1 MVHVLATGHIFQK
14 IYSLFASNMNTTGKK
29 YHPATIVLLV
39 LVGWRLWGQFE
50 YIMASMGALIMFI
63 AYLVALIGI
72 LLRRKWGVITSG
84 LLAIMD
90 IPIVLFV
97 VGGAGRIGAFVVD
110 LIIIYLAY
118 ENYKL
123 ISAQKSLIQDL
134 RDDGENPTPET

>member
-1 MVHVLATGHIFQK
+1 
-14 IYSLFASNMNTTGKK
+14 
-29 YHPATIVLLV
+29 
-39 LVGWRLWGQFE
+39 
-50 YIMASMGALIMFI
+50 MASMGALIMFI